1 MCIPVQRIRI
11 LRNSQKRYQ
20 FNLPNIFKELVIL
33 ENRYSATGRRKN
45 AIATVI
51 IRQGKG
57 DRLVNGKAIK
67 EYLKSD
73 VLVQDVEQP
82 LQKLQATELFDVM
95 VSVRGGGLSGQ
106 SGAMRLGIARALA
119 QISEENRKTLRKSG
133 LLTRDS
139 RVVERKKYGQAGA
152 RRRFQFSKR

>member
-1 MCIPVQRIRI
+1 M
-11 LRNSQKRYQ
+11 
-20 FNLPNIFKELVIL
+20 

-51 IRQGKG
+51 VRQGKG
-57 DRLVNGKAIK
+57 DRLVNGKTIQ

-73 VLVQDVEQP
+73 VLVMDVEQP
-82 LQKLQATELFDVM
+82 FSKLQVTELFDVI

-106 SGAMRLGIARALA
+106 SGAIRLGIARALA